1 MNRDIYTA
9 LVHYIH
15 RMKLYLKFW
24 VFEISQARQYYD
36 IGSNLLTLLAYS
48 RFFLYFTC
56 AHKVKTIL
64 ALICRRLNTSD
75 VIYINMKYRS
85 RTEIVAMI
93 LEAANGG
100 TTKTKIMYKA
110 FLSYAQLKEYL
121 SVLIEN
127 DLIEYIEGSEY
138 KTTQKG
144 LIFLKMNS
152 EIEELLATPTRNYK
166 TIIN

>member
-1 MNRDIYTA
+1 MD
-9 LVHYIH
+9 
-15 RMKLYLKFW
+15 
-24 VFEISQARQYYD
+24 
-36 IGSNLLTLLAYS
+36 
-48 RFFLYFTC
+48 
-56 AHKVKTIL
+56 
-64 ALICRRLNTSD
+64 LICRRLYTSD

-100 TTKTKIMYKA
+100 ATKTKIMYKA

-152 EIEELLATPTRNYK
+152 EIEELLASPTRNYK